1 MRHAGVLLAVGL
13 GLGLASLLPALPAR
27 AQALGLGL
35 SGQDNG
41 KPIDIEADDGIEWQQ
56 NNRVYIA
63 RGNARATRGQT
74 TIFADTLM
82 AFYRP
87 VCSPEAIAAA
97 AKRQVMQTQDFA
109 DADTKWQAT
118 AAAVKKEGKP
128 VPAEPTPPAKPA
140 AAPTCPDP
148 ATAPTQTAAADA
160 GKPAAAAP
168 PATAKPG
175 AADPAKPA
183 AGGDPVSGG
192 STEIYRVEAE
202 GNVRIATE
210 TQTVYGDHAV
220 YDVDQ
225 ALLVMTGKHLKLETP
240 RDTVTARDDL
250 EWYDDKQLAVARG
263 DAVAIREG
271 KRMAGDVLTADVEK
285 DDKGSSHIS
294 RIDGQGNVLVSSLEQ
309 IARGDAGIY
318 NVDTGIATLTGR
330 VTLTKGDNELR
341 GQYGV
346 VDLNNNVNRLLSAPP
361 SAKLTEGAPA
371 RVAGILMPR
380 PKPAPPATPDQTKP
394 ESTATA
400 PEKAAPAAPQ

>member
-1 MRHAGVLLAVGL
+1 MRGAAALALALALGSVLPPPQA
-13 GLGLASLLPALPAR
+13 AR
-27 AQALGLGL
+27 AQNSGLGL
-35 SGQDNG
+35 SAQDNG

-74 TIFADTLM
+74 TLFADTMM

-97 AKRQVMQTQDFA
+97 AKRQA
-109 DADTKWQAT
+109 AQAS
-118 AAAVKKEGKP
+118 AAAEAQSAAAT
-128 VPAEPTPPAKPA
+128 PAAAENKSAAAPAKPA
-140 AAPTCPDP
+140 PAAPANKPIAERNCPDP
-148 ATAPTQTAAADA
+148 AAAPAPTHAAAGEA
-160 GKPAAAAP
+160 KP
-168 PATAKPG
+168 PAS
-175 AADPAKPA
+175 DPA
-183 AGGDPVSGG
+183 GGGA
-192 STEIYRVEAE
+192 TEIYRVEAD

-220 YDVDQ
+220 YDVDRS
-225 ALLVMTGKHLKLETP
+225 LLVVTGKHLKLETP

-271 KRMAGDVLTADVEK
+271 KRLAGDVLTATVEK
-285 DDKGSSHIS
+285 DEKGSSHIS
-294 RIDGQGNVLVSSLEQ
+294 RIDAQGNVLVSSLEQ
-309 IARGDAGIY
+309 IARGDSGVY
-318 NVDTGIATLTGR
+318 NIDTGIATLTGR

-361 SAKLTEGAPA
+361 SAKLTEGHAP

-380 PKPAPPATPDQTKP
+380 AKPTPPATPKQGAEKTP

-400 PEKAAPAAPQ
+400 TDKAAPAAAQ